1 MSLEIVIFNLL
12 LNKGNIMNKN
22 TRAFFLKVLFLSLLI
37 TPALKAETVT
47 VKLDLKDR
55 GANIN
60 PFIYGQFIEHLGR
73 CIYGGIW
80 AEMLEDRKFY
90 FPVTENYAPY
100 KSLTNTD
107 YPVVGASPWEIV
119 GDHSLVTMVEE
130 GSFVGDHTPHL
141 KAGVAIQQRDLGV
154 VAGKKYVG
162 YIWLK
167 SESKRGARVKVS
179 LEFSN
184 NRSTGKE
191 ISIGAGDYEK
201 TGFQFI
207 ALEDTNKAILKIE
220 VLDGDVFVGTVSLMP
235 GDNINGMR
243 RDTLALLKELNASLY
258 RWPGGNFVSGY
269 EWRDG
274 IGDRDRR
281 PPRKN
286 PAWTGVEHNDF
297 GTDEFIAFCREIG
310 AEPMIAANTGFG
322 DAHSAAEWV
331 DYCNSGED
339 TTGGSYRVANGHKR
353 PFNVKYW
360 CVGNEMFGSWQLG
373 FMQLKQYTIKHNM
386 VAKAM
391 WEADPDL
398 VLVGVGSFNTI
409 NEDYDP
415 DSKQRKRTWSRGMLE
430 ECAEWMT
437 MLSEHTYVGRVP
449 WTQDGRK
456 PVLAHVSMLKNSIR
470 DIVEVHKKLQASI
483 EGLKGRFVPIALDE
497 WNYWHRN
504 YVYGELGCIYDLQDA
519 LGIAMGLHEFYRQS
533 EYIHAANY
541 AQTVNVIGAIKTTD
555 TKAEFASTGLVLK
568 LYRNHFGLKPLKFNG
583 EIDHLDIM
591 AALNEAGDT
600 LTVSVVNPTEKEVTL
615 NLEGAD
621 LPSSA
626 IQYVI
631 TGEKDSSYNA
641 PGRERG
647 VDIHDL
653 GRVSINDGL
662 KAGPL
667 SANLWKISLYF
678 PHPETY
684 PGDN

>member
-1 MSLEIVIFNLL
+1 M
-12 LNKGNIMNKN
+12 
-22 TRAFFLKVLFLSLLI
+22 RAFFFKVLILSLLM
-37 TPALKAETVT
+37 TPAIKAEAVT
-47 VKLDLKDR
+47 VKLDLKDQ
-55 GANIN
+55 GAEIN

-90 FPVTENYAPY
+90 FPITENYAPY
-100 KSLTNTD
+100 VSLTDTD

-119 GDHSLVTMVEE
+119 GDASLVNMVEE
-130 GSFVGDHTPHL
+130 DSFVGDHTPHL
-141 KAGVAIQQRDLGV
+141 KAGVAIRQHDLGV
-154 VAGKKYVG
+154 VSGKKYEG

-167 SESKRGARVKVS
+167 SDTKGGGRVKIS
-179 LEFSN
+179 LEFSGG
-184 NRSTGKE
+184 RSASKV
-191 ISIGAGDYEK
+191 ISIGAGEYEK
-201 TGFQFI
+201 AEFDFV
-207 ALEDTNKAILKIE
+207 ALESTNKAILR
-220 VLDGDVFVGTVSLMP
+220 VDALDGEVFVGTVSLMP

-243 RDTLALLKELNASLY
+243 KDTITLLKELNAPLY

-274 IGDRDRR
+274 VGDRDRR

-297 GTDEFIAFCREIG
+297 GTDEFIAFCREIN

-331 DYCNSGED
+331 DYCNSGAD
-339 TTGGSYRVANGHKR
+339 TTGGRYRVTNGHKK

-360 CVGNEMFGSWQLG
+360 CVGNEMFGNWQLG
-373 FMQLKQYTIKHNM
+373 FMQLRHYTIKHNI

-398 VLVGVGSFNTI
+398 VLVGVGNCYTI

-415 DSKQRKRTWSRGMLE
+415 DSRQRKRTWSRGMLE
-430 ECAEWMT
+430 DSADWMNL
-437 MLSEHTYVGRVP
+437 LSEHFYVGRVP
-449 WTQDGRK
+449 WTREGRK
-456 PVLAHVSMLKNSIR
+456 PVLEHVRMAKDSIR
-470 DIVEVHKKLQASI
+470 DIVETHKKLQASI
-483 EGLKGRFVPIALDE
+483 ENLNGRFVPIALDE
-497 WNYWHRN
+497 WNYWHRD

-533 EYIHAANY
+533 KYIHTANY

-568 LYRNHFGLKPLKFNG
+568 LYRNHFGTKPLNFKG
-583 EIDHLDIM
+583 EIGHLDVM
-591 AALNEAGDT
+591 AALNESGNI
-600 LTVSVVNPTEKEVTL
+600 LTVSVVNPTDEEVTL
-615 NLEGAD
+615 DLEGVA

-641 PGRERG
+641 PGKKRG
-647 VDIHDL
+647 VDIHNL
-653 GRVSINDGL
+653 GTVSIVDGL

-667 SANLWKISLYF
+667 SANLWKILL
-678 PHPETY
+678 
-684 PGDN
+684 